1 MSVSLPQEAP
11 VPPEAEA
18 GERAAGTAGAPGP
31 PGPPGLVVLGD
42 GDAPG
47 CADGVCAL

>member
-1 MSVSLPQEAP
+1 MSVSLPQAAP
-11 VPPEAEA
+11 APPEEGAS
-18 GERAAGTAGAPGP
+18 ERAAGTEGA

-47 CADGVCAL
+47 CADGVCSL

>member
-1 MSVSLPQEAP
+1 MSVSLPQAAP
-11 VPPEAEA
+11 APPEEGAS
-18 GERAAGTAGAPGP
+18 ERAAGTEGA
-31 PGPPGLVVLGD
+31 PGLVVLGD